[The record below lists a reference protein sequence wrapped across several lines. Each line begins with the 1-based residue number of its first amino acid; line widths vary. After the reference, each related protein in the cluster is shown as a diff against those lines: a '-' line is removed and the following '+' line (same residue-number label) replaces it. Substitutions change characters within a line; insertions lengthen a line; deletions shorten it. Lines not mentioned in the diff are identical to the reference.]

1 MHKYLLNALLAT
13 PAVLGAALAL
23 SPAMAVEAAQAGK
36 AEQQAVEALTQDAAV
51 AEAPVA
57 DAAKLAMTPAEETA
71 QAEAPVQVANLDQ
84 LQRYSNEGKGVV
96 AYEADA
102 VDQVTSVSQ
111 LSDVQ
116 PTDWAFQA
124 LQSLVERYGCI
135 AGYPDGTYK
144 GNRALTRYEFA
155 AGVNACLDRVNELIA
170 AGTTGLATKEDLATL
185 QKLQEEFAAELATI
199 RGQVD
204 ALEARTAE
212 LEANQFSTTTKLA
225 GEVIFTIADTFGDR
239 TGEDQEDETETIF
252 ANRVRLNFDTSFTG
266 KDRLRT
272 RLQAR
277 NITPFAGG
285 LTGTNMTRLSYDDSE
300 ENDVVLD
307 ELFYRFPVG
316 SNLTLQIDA
325 DNVEVYDA
333 LVDPI
338 SPFASSG
345 SGAMS
350 RLGRFSPFY
359 RHSTAQGA
367 GLSARYRLAE
377 AFTIEAA
384 YAADNDS
391 NDPSEENGLFNG
403 NFAAFAQL
411 VFSPSKNFKAAL
423 GYSRRYFAGTAN
435 LTGSTGSA
443 FSANP
448 FGNNV
453 EATADAFSGAV
464 QFGLSSQ
471 LTVGGWFSAFLAD
484 EIDSD
489 NEATIITAAAYLAF
503 RDFVKEGSLTGLLV
517 ALPPKATDNDVDA
530 REDEDTSI
538 HVELFHRFPVND
550 NISITPGLFVIFN
563 PEHNNDN
570 DTQFVGAIRTTF
582 TF

>member
-1 MHKYLLNALLAT
+1 MHKVLLNALLAT

-23 SPAMAVEAAQAGK
+23 ANPAVAVEAQKINEVAQ
-36 AEQQAVEALTQDAAV
+36 Q
-51 AEAPVA
+51 
-57 DAAKLAMTPAEETA
+57 

-84 LQRYSNEGKGVV
+84 LQRYSNEGKGEIV
-96 AYEADA
+96 AEADA

-212 LEANQFSTTTKLA
+212 LEANQFSTTTKLS
-225 GEVIFTIADTFGDR
+225 GEVIFTIADTFGNSTEA
-239 TGEDQEDETETIF
+239 TGDEDNTETIF
-252 ANRVRLNFDTSFTG
+252 ANRVRLNFDTSFSG

-277 NITPFAGG
+277 NITPFSGG

-300 ENDVVLD
+300 DNDVQID
-307 ELFYRFPVG
+307 ELYYRFPVG

-325 DNVEVYDA
+325 DNAEVYDA

-338 SPFASSG
+338 SPLASSG

-350 RLGRFSPFY
+350 RLGRFNPFY

-367 GLSARYRLAE
+367 GLSARFKLTE

-391 NDPSEENGLFNG
+391 NEPSEENGLFNG
-403 NFAAFAQL
+403 NFAGFAQV
-411 VFSPSKNFKAAL
+411 VFSPSKNFKAAV
-423 GYSRRYFAGTAN
+423 GYTRRYFAGTAN
-435 LTGSTGSA
+435 LTGSTGSSFA
-443 FSANP
+443 ANP

-453 EATADAFSGAV
+453 ETTADGFGGSL
-464 QFGLSSQ
+464 QFGLSDQ
-471 LTVGGWFSAFLAD
+471 LTVGGWFSALLAD
-484 EIDSD
+484 QVDSD
-489 NEATIITAAAYLAF
+489 NEATVITAAAYLAL

-517 ALPPKATDNDVDA
+517 ALPPKATSNDIDA
-530 REDEDTSI
+530 REDDDTSI

-550 NISITPGLFVIFN
+550 NISITPGFFVIFN